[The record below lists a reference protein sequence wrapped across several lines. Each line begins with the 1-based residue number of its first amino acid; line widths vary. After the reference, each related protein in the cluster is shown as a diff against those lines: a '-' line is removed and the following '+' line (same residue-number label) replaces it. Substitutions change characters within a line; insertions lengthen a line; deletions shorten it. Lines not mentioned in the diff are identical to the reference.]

1 MMHLKNSI
9 LHLFFQLEI
18 LVEQLSDEEYS
29 MPIQSLSGATIGQ
42 HFRHVIECFE
52 ELDKGYFGG
61 NINYDQRKRDHRL
74 ETNKR
79 LALDKLALLG
89 NALGRP
95 DKPLMLHA
103 TLETEAKVS
112 LSSTYNR
119 ELMHNLDHT
128 VHHMALIKV
137 GVAAFRNVLLPDSFG
152 IAWATMKFRSEN

>member
-103 TLETEAKVS
+103 TLETEAKV
-112 LSSTYNR
+112 
-119 ELMHNLDHT
+119 
-128 VHHMALIKV
+128 
-137 GVAAFRNVLLPDSFG
+137 
-152 IAWATMKFRSEN
+152 